1 MTKDHCNVC
10 DKTPAQNKR
19 RLWPNTLP
27 EGHPLRNICMDVVIN
42 PNPKYHL
49 DEDTF
54 HMCEECFGVLLLAC
68 TGRIR
73 ENAEVT
79 VRAVELLKKTHE
91 RKEVLLAEAL
101 LAEEGGGSNCR

>member
-19 RLWPNTLP
+19 RLWPTTFP
-27 EGHPLRNICMDVVIN
+27 EGHPLRNICLDVVIN

-54 HMCEECFGVLLLAC
+54 HLCEECFGVLLVAC
-68 TGRIR
+68 AARYR
-73 ENAEVT
+73 ESADVT
-79 VRAVELLKKTHE
+79 CRAVELVRQMHRDE
-91 RKEVLLAEAL
+91 EAL
-101 LAEEGGGSNCR
+101 VAEEGGGVSCP